1 MQWKQG
7 INRAKAPKQLRLYV
21 AGLTPTALN
30 ELLKRGMPI
39 REPLYPNRMR
49 HIEHDISHLPLDAR
63 EGSKESRLL
72 EAAGAMAGVQ
82 FGWGGDELTMVWPQ
96 WENGFGDVIAHTLGL
111 PLAGRHKSGLRP
123 LTSSR

>member
-63 EGSKESRLL
+63 EGSKESRTTRRC
-72 EAAGAMAGVQ
+72 
-82 FGWGGDELTMVWPQ
+82 F
-96 WENGFGDVIAHTLGL
+96 
-111 PLAGRHKSGLRP
+111 
-123 LTSSR
+123 